1 LFKVMKVASVVRGAL
16 PCLLLLLLA
25 GAGGCAEAQV
35 ISPDAVMAPGFLS
48 DTDARPGRIDP
59 VARPAPSPPSSSP
72 VRAAQ
77 PPMAVASASRRRQPP
92 TPAADANRACLR
104 SLSELSV
111 PFVVARP
118 VRGLRTPVE
127 IMGPIKGVG
136 LVPRAARLPLMDCEL
151 ARALA
156 EVAPV
161 LRQQGI
167 IGLVFSGAYDY
178 RTRRGSARLSAHA
191 HGLAIDVHA
200 ISTRR
205 GQLLDVAQDW
215 PRLRTLAD
223 RLRQHPSVRYV
234 ITPDDNDDHHDHLH
248 IEAYPGRPERLIS
261 VAAPGGRARRPA
273 PRAR

>member
-1 LFKVMKVASVVRGAL
+1 VIKLALAVRASVLCVPLAL
-16 PCLLLLLLA
+16 STL
-25 GAGGCAEAQV
+25 GGCAEAQV

-48 DTDARPGRIDP
+48 DTDARPGRLAP
-59 VARPAPSPPSSSP
+59 VARPAAAPRPAAP
-72 VRAAQ
+72 VITARTRRA
-77 PPMAVASASRRRQPP
+77 PP

-104 SLSELSV
+104 SLTELAV

-127 IMGPIKGVG
+127 IVGPIKGIG

-151 ARALA
+151 ARTLA

-161 LRQQGI
+161 FRQQGI

-205 GQLLDVAQDW
+205 GQLLDVEQDW
-215 PRLRTLAD
+215 SRLRALAG
-223 RLRQHPSVRYV
+223 RLRQHPAIRYV

-248 IEAYPGRPERLIS
+248 LEAYPTRPGQLIS
-261 VAAPGGRARRPA
+261 ASGSTHRARRA
-273 PRAR
+273 PRRAR

>member
-1 LFKVMKVASVVRGAL
+1 VNRGAVFKVIKLASAVRASL
-16 PCLLLLLLA
+16 PLLPLLLA
-25 GAGGCAEAQV
+25 AVAGCAEAQV
-35 ISPDAVMAPGFLS
+35 IPPDAVMAPGFLS
-48 DTDARPGRIDP
+48 DTEARPGRIDP
-59 VARPAPSPPSSSP
+59 VARPVSAPRRPP
-72 VRAAQ
+72 A
-77 PPMAVASASRRRQPP
+77 AVASTRRVAPVP
-92 TPAADANRACLR
+92 GPDANRACLR
-104 SLSELSV
+104 SLTELSI
-111 PFVVARP
+111 PFVIAKP

-127 IMGPIKGVG
+127 IVGPIKGVG

-151 ARALA
+151 ARTLA

-200 ISTRR
+200 VSTRR

-215 PRLRTLAD
+215 RRLRVLAG

-248 IEAYPGRPERLIS
+248 IEAYPGRPEQLIS
-261 VAAPGGRARRPA
+261 AATTGDRRGRRPA